1 MTRKLLNT
9 VSINYPCVIGMS
21 DKRYSTVSIPRATFL
36 MLTRVVGHFGFRS
49 TAEVVMHC
57 IRKQSHEITMW
68 VDQIEKADI
77 LHDMH
82 TRETSKDSA

>member
-1 MTRKLLNT
+1 MTGKLLNT
-9 VSINYPCVIGMS
+9 VCIHYLCVIDMS
-21 DKRYSTVSIPRATFL
+21 DKRYSTVSIPRDTFL

-68 VDQIEKADI
+68 IDQIEKEDI
-77 LHDMH
+77 LHEI
-82 TRETSKDSA
+82 R